1 MRRTILVLAVPM
13 VAMVAA
19 AQGPNEDTIKK
30 MKAEIDAM
38 VSQSKIIGLRGG
50 IMGPTVKGAPYSAVE
65 VSESTQMLADGT
77 RIHNEN
83 QTSVYR
89 DGEGRVR
96 RETPDQITIMDPV
109 AGATYFLDPKTQ
121 TAHKAT
127 LSTAGSYVMRRS
139 ASGEAGVAS
148 TFEVR
153 STSKDGVTS
162 VTVNGKPV
170 DPAAM
175 DNLKAMDHLK
185 MEKIEGAMG
194 MEPVM
199 IEAMPM
205 IRQRMPGGAAGVMV
219 GPMGGG
225 EGMMLRT
232 EKGAIRGVEPESLGK
247 QTINGVVSEGT
258 RHTITLPAGAIG
270 NDRPIQ
276 TVSERWYS
284 PELQTVTM
292 TKHSDPRSGEDTF
305 RLTNVIRGE
314 PSPDL
319 FQVPAGYQMSDRK

>member
-1 MRRTILVLAVPM
+1 
-13 VAMVAA
+13 MVAA
-19 AQGPNEDTIKK
+19 AQGSNEDTIKK

-50 IMGPTVKGAPYSAVE
+50 IMGATVKGAPYSAVE

-96 RETPDQITIMDPV
+96 RETPDQITIMDPWPV
-109 AGATYFLDPKTQ
+109 PRYFLDPKTQ
-121 TAHKAT
+121 TARKAT
-127 LSTAGSYVMRRS
+127 LSTAGSYVMRKS
-139 ASGEAGVAS
+139 APGEAGVSS

-185 MEKIEGAMG
+185 MEKLEGAMG

-205 IRQRMPGGAAGVMV
+205 IRQRMPGAAAGVMV

-225 EGMMLRT
+225 GPMFRT
-232 EKGAIRGVEPESLGK
+232 EKATVRDAEPESLGK

-258 RHTITLPAGAIG
+258 RHTITLPAGTIG
-270 NDRPIQ
+270 NDRPIL
-276 TVSERWYS
+276 TVTERWYS

-319 FQVPAGYQMSDRK
+319 FQVPASYQMSDRK